1 MANTI
6 ITSEWILR
14 GKVVMTQRDTSL
26 TTDQKALRINLDRYK
41 YGSIVEIGAGQ
52 EVARRFFQVGAA
64 AGTIAKTMSAYDMSV
79 SDDIYGHVDRYV
91 SRARLL
97 QMLDK
102 EYTQVVERLTDVRPR
117 NTTFFAYAAT
127 VTARSFK
134 QKNECHG
141 WIGVR
146 LQLHPGAQPSDIIL
160 HVRMLDQDNAQQ
172 SEALGILG
180 VNLIYG
186 AFFNYARPE
195 WIVEGLSD
203 ELGSDRIEVD
213 LIHFSGPYFDEVE
226 NRLMNLHLIRSWLT
240 RAIVFNPEG
249 EVVVPGELLYR
260 KPVLVMR
267 GSFNPVTLVNTDMM
281 QAGLSQYSQVSAVDE
296 NEVVALAEIT
306 MNSLVTGDNVDDADF
321 LARMDLLA
329 SQGYTVMISDYVR
342 FFRLRAYLRRYT
354 TKPIGIVLSVRDFD
368 YVFDEK
374 LYDGMEGGI
383 LEAFGKLFPDNT
395 HVYVYPA
402 RPKGQNGFDDEDLVT
417 LSNVRV
423 PSNLQLLLAHLVAN
437 QKLVAIEPL
446 DESHLHIDSSE
457 VLEQIQRGRGE
468 WERDVPAGVA
478 ELIIN
483 RRLLGFDTR

>member
-1 MANTI
+1 M
-6 ITSEWILR
+6 R
-14 GKVVMTQRDTSL
+14 KRDATL
-26 TTDQKALRINLDRYK
+26 TTDQKALKLNLDKYK

-52 EVARRFFQVGAA
+52 EVARRFFHVGAA
-64 AGTIAKTMSAYDMSV
+64 AGTIAKTMSAYDMAV

-97 QMLDK
+97 QMLDR
-102 EYTQVVERLTDVRPR
+102 EFSQVVKRLAHVRPR

-146 LQLHPGAQPSDIIL
+146 LQLHPGAEPSDIIL
-160 HVRMLDQDNAQQ
+160 HVRMLDNDNAQQ

-186 AFFNYARPE
+186 AFFHFDQPE
-195 WIVEGLSD
+195 WVVEGLSD
-203 ELGSDRIEVD
+203 GLGSDRIEVD
-213 LIHFSGPYFDEVE
+213 LIHFSGPYFEEVE

-240 RAIVFNPEG
+240 RAVVFNPAG

-281 QAGLSQYSQVSAVDE
+281 HAGLKQYSQISAVDE

-306 MNSLVTGDNVDDADF
+306 MNSLVTGDNVDGEDF

-329 SQGYTVMISDYVR
+329 SQGYTVMISDYLR

-354 TKPIGIVLSVRDFD
+354 PKPIGIVLSVRDFEFL
-368 YVFDEK
+368 FDEK
-374 LYDGMEGGI
+374 YYESLEGGI

-402 RPKGQNGFDDEDLVT
+402 KPRDKSVHDLVT
-417 LSNVRV
+417 LENVSV
-423 PSNLQLLLAHLVAN
+423 PENLRHLLAFLITN
-437 QKLVAIEPL
+437 NKLLAIKPL
-446 DESHLHIDSSE
+446 DESHLHIDSAS
-457 VLEQIQRGRGE
+457 VLSALRRGRGE
-468 WERDVPAGVA
+468 WEADVPENVA
-478 ELIIN
+478 QTIVE
-483 RRLLGFDTR
+483 RRLLGFDTE

>member
-1 MANTI
+1 
-6 ITSEWILR
+6 
-14 GKVVMTQRDTSL
+14 MTARTRDASL
-26 TTDQKALRINLDRYK
+26 STDQKALKINLDRYK

-79 SDDIYGHVDRYV
+79 SDDIYGQVDRYV

-97 QMLDK
+97 QMLDR

-141 WIGVR
+141 WIGLR
-146 LQLHPGAQPSDIIL
+146 LQLHPGADPSDIIL

-172 SEALGILG
+172 SEALGIFG

-186 AFFNYARPE
+186 AFFHFDRPE
-195 WIVEGLSD
+195 WIIEGLTD
-203 ELGSDRIEVD
+203 DLGSDRIEAD
-213 LIHFSGPYFDEVE
+213 LIHFSGPYFEEVE

-249 EVVVPGELLYR
+249 DVVVPGELFYR

-281 QAGLSQYSQVSAVDE
+281 QAGVRQYSKVAVVDE

-306 MNSLVTGDNVDDADF
+306 VNSLATGDNVDDADF

-354 TKPIGIVLSVRDFD
+354 TKPIGIVLSVRDFPFL
-368 YVFDEK
+368 FDEK
-374 LYDGMEGGI
+374 FYEGLEGGI

-402 RPKGQNGFDDEDLVT
+402 RAQAGDDVELVT
-417 LSNVRV
+417 LENVEV
-423 PSNLQLLLAHLVAN
+423 PHHLRYLLDYLLDN
-437 QKLVAIEPL
+437 KKLVAIEPL

-457 VLEQIQRGRGE
+457 VLQRLRHGRGD
-468 WERDVPAGVA
+468 WEKDVPDNVA
-478 ELIIN
+478 ELIIE
-483 RRLLGFDTR
+483 RGLLDFDTE